1 MSRSVKAE
9 ADFSSED
16 IARFLLE
23 QTCTLEPPTDAE
35 RIASYLGLNIRGFF
49 HNEFNLDPDIRAYL
63 YPARKE
69 IGISNL
75 LSPHRRKFSI
85 LHEVGHFVLPGH
97 LDNLSQEETM
107 LLDDSRSLSDHSV
120 VTLEIEANQF
130 AADCIFQLNRFADEV
145 SGQNLEWSNVSD
157 VANIYDASLVSTAR
171 RWVETSRRPCALLVF
186 VPISDGKDISLG
198 YSYAITST
206 VFRRRYFT
214 RLAKFTLGETS
225 QVYRVYRDISGYTD
239 LVESL
244 QVDIGEVRH
253 TFDLMLYSTQFGVYA
268 LISP

>member
-1 MSRSVKAE
+1 MARSVKAE

-16 IARFLLE
+16 IVRFLLE
-23 QTCTLEPPTDAE
+23 QTDTFEPPTDAE
-35 RIASYLGLNIRGFF
+35 SIARNLGLSIRGFF
-49 HNEFNLDPDIRAYL
+49 HNEFNLAPDIRAYL
-63 YPARKE
+63 CPARNE

-97 LDNLSQEETM
+97 LDSLSQEETM

-120 VTLEIEANQF
+120 LTVEMEANQF
-130 AADCIFQLNRFADEV
+130 AADCIFQLSRFTDDV
-145 SGQNLEWSNVSD
+145 SGHSLEWSNVSD
-157 VANIYDASLVSTAR
+157 MANVYDASLVSTAR

-186 VPISDGKDISLG
+186 VPVSDGKSISLG

-206 VFRRRYFT
+206 SFRRRYFT
-214 RLAKFTLGETS
+214 RLTEFTLGEGS
-225 QVYRVYRDISGYTD
+225 QVYRVFRDISGHTD
-239 LVESL
+239 LVETL
-244 QVDIGEVRH
+244 QVDIGEERH
-253 TFDLMLYSTQFGVYA
+253 KFELMLYSTQFGVYA

>member
-9 ADFSSED
+9 ADFSGED
-16 IARFLLE
+16 IVRFLLE
-23 QTCTLEPPTDAE
+23 QTDTLEPPTDAE
-35 RIASYLGLNIRGFF
+35 SFARYLGMSIRGFF
-49 HNEFNLDPDIRAYL
+49 HTEFNLASEIRAYL
-63 YPARKE
+63 SPARKE

-97 LDNLSQEETM
+97 LDSLSQGETM

-120 VTLEIEANQF
+120 LTVEMEANQF
-130 AADCIFQLNRFADEV
+130 AADCIFQLNRFTDDV
-145 SGQNLEWSNVSD
+145 SGLSLDWSNISD
-157 VANIYDASLVSTAR
+157 MANVYDASLVSSAR

-186 VPISDGKDISLG
+186 VPVTDGESNSLG

-206 VFRRRYFT
+206 SFRRRYFT
-214 RLAKFTLGETS
+214 RLAKFELGEDS
-225 QVYRVYRDISGYTD
+225 QVYRVYRDVSGHTE

-244 QVDIGEVRH
+244 IVDIGKEQH
-253 TFDLMLYSTQFGVYA
+253 KFDLMLYSTQFGVYA